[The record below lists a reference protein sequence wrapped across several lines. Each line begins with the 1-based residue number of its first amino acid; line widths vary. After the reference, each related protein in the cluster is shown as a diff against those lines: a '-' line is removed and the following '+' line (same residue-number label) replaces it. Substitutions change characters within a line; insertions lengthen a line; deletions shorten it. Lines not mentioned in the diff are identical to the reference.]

1 MITAKSNHAKTLVY
15 LAAALLCFMLG
26 VRILGSLGEL
36 IGTALLGGLFVAG
49 MFWCLSKAV
58 NSRMPDELHGNKAAR
73 QIDFVALQ
81 DMDPTLITTPLD
93 EGAALRSASPQ
104 QSEGK

>member
-1 MITAKSNHAKTLVY
+1 MTTKKSNHAKTLVY
-15 LAAALLCFMLG
+15 LAAAFLCLMLG

-58 NSRMPDELHGNKAAR
+58 GNRMPDELHGGEAAR
-73 QIDFVALQ
+73 HIDLAAMR
-81 DMDPTLITTPLD
+81 DTDPTLITAPLD
-93 EGAALRSASPQ
+93 ERVVLCSPSTQ
-104 QSEGK
+104 PIEGK